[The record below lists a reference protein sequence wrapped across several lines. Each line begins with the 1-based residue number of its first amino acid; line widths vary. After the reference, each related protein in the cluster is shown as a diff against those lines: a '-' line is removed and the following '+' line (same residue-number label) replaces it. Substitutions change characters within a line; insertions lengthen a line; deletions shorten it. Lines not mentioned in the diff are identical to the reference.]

1 MPARRLTF
9 TSENI
14 RAAWEAVGI
23 IPFNPWRVLGVV
35 KREKKNVLE
44 SEGLAIGGACGVP
57 KTPRAVSRTTR
68 TAINIVTRNT
78 PSSQK
83 LKSLLSG
90 LAEGF
95 QQTIADKVVEE
106 EAHRLYRELVWK
118 EKAAKTSDG
127 RKLTEATVVTS
138 ETILQLR
145 EDRERVDAAKAAR
158 KANKA
163 SRSANTRQTPTM
175 QVQPAATGTV
185 TPTPGTPDSDH
196 TAAFT
201 EAE

>member
-1 MPARRLTF
+1 M
-9 TSENI
+9 
-14 RAAWEAVGI
+14 
-23 IPFNPWRVLGVV
+23 
-35 KREKKNVLE
+35 
-44 SEGLAIGGACGVP
+44 AIGGAFPVP

-68 TAINIVTRNT
+68 TAISLVTRNT
-78 PSSQK
+78 PASQK

-90 LAEGF
+90 LSEGF

-106 EAHRLYRELVWK
+106 KAHRLYRELVGK
-118 EKAAKTSDG
+118 EKAAKTSDR

-163 SRSANTRQTPTM
+163 SGITNSRQPLIMQQPSEPNTLVDPTS
-175 QVQPAATGTV
+175 
-185 TPTPGTPDSDH
+185 GTPDSDLPV
-196 TAAFT
+196 AFD
-201 EAE
+201 EADQLWEEMEALEVSGEDIGERSGGVAGSAIRVRGRR